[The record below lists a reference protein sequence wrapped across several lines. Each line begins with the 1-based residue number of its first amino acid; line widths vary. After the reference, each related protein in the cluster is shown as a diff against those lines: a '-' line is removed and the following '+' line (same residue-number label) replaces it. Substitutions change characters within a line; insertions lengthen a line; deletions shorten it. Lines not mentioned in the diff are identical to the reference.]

1 MLHRELTERKT
12 SQCLDLS
19 WDASRVSSVEKFIT
33 MEMREKY
40 KDITWISGCFLPWC
54 SEDTVNFTQ
63 PSYIWCHLGELQ
75 GKGDGNLEDW
85 LFLSKKAKHYLKG
98 LFKLQWTK
106 ITRLVLGVPF
116 LVHEEDQNC
125 FRMKKHLFSLYI
137 WEVWK
142 NLQH

>member
-19 WDASRVSSVEKFIT
+19 WDASRVSSVEKVIT

-85 LFLSKKAKHYLKG
+85 LFLSKKAKRYLKG

-106 ITRLVLGVPF
+106 ISRLVLEVPF